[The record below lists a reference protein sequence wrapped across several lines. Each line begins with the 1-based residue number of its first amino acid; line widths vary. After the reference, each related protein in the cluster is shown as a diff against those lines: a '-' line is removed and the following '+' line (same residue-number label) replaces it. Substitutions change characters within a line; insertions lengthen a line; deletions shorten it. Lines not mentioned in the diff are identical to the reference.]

1 MPKTPQIYVHW
12 YSLCDL
18 KEVKL
23 ICAFTALS
31 ERKRGGGQ
39 TLKFHQKD
47 CFSYIFHQL
56 VLIGSLLRR
65 GETYSDPPSEY
76 IAPHTLPWLHEYEWM
91 NESYQMLSVSLYKT
105 LIRLWKDVKSKFPRK
120 DTYSCGRYYI
130 CQVFLEA
137 FTGCCKE
144 KACLWWVTGP
154 LLSNGA
160 VLHQFNALLAK
171 CWSSWIGMRITLDSL
186 PAQNSPLLIATDSV
200 VRSFL
205 NQTERR
211 GTTRMPFITTSIS
224 LDMAFWNPIV
234 NNTQSPPKSFPCLS
248 LSLRNL
254 SGMSEYIFLIMSDIR
269 LKLSL
274 V

>member
-1 MPKTPQIYVHW
+1 MWFEWSEIDLCFYGIVWEKERGRSNIEIPSKRLFFRYFSSVGLDWLIITPWGNLFWSSIRIHLTTHT
-12 YSLCDL
+12 SL
-18 KEVKL
+18 
-23 ICAFTALS
+23 ITW
-31 ERKRGGGQ
+31 
-39 TLKFHQKD
+39 
-47 CFSYIFHQL
+47 I
-56 VLIGSLLRR
+56 
-65 GETYSDPPSEY
+65 
-76 IAPHTLPWLHEYEWM
+76 WM
-91 NESYQMLSVSLYKT
+91 NESYPMLSVSLYKT

-254 SGMSEYIFLIMSDIR
+254 SGMSEYIFLILSDIR
-269 LKLSL
+269 LKSSL
-274 V
+274 VKIST

>member
-1 MPKTPQIYVHW
+1 MKRCQIQIPKERHIQLWQVLY
-12 YSLCDL
+12 
-18 KEVKL
+18 
-23 ICAFTALS
+23 LS
-31 ERKRGGGQ
+31 
-39 TLKFHQKD
+39 
-47 CFSYIFHQL
+47 
-56 VLIGSLLRR
+56 
-65 GETYSDPPSEY
+65 
-76 IAPHTLPWLHEYEWM
+76 
-91 NESYQMLSVSLYKT
+91 SVSRGIYRMLQGEG
-105 LIRLWKDVKSKFPRK
+105 L
-120 DTYSCGRYYI
+120 
-130 CQVFLEA
+130 
-137 FTGCCKE
+137 
-144 KACLWWVTGP
+144 LWWVTGP

-254 SGMSEYIFLIMSDIR
+254 SGMSEYIFLILSDIR

-274 V
+274 VKIST

>member
-1 MPKTPQIYVHW
+1 MRNSPCICQHFL
-12 YSLCDL
+12 LCL
-18 KEVKL
+18 PT
-23 ICAFTALS
+23 F
-31 ERKRGGGQ
+31 
-39 TLKFHQKD
+39 
-47 CFSYIFHQL
+47 L
-56 VLIGSLLRR
+56 VLFVECFLKHLQHVAQRR
-65 GETYSDPPSEY
+65 
-76 IAPHTLPWLHEYEWM
+76 HW
-91 NESYQMLSVSLYKT
+91 
-105 LIRLWKDVKSKFPRK
+105 
-120 DTYSCGRYYI
+120 
-130 CQVFLEA
+130 
-137 FTGCCKE
+137 
-144 KACLWWVTGP
+144 LWWVTGP

-186 PAQNSPLLIATDSV
+186 PAQNSPLLKATDSV

-254 SGMSEYIFLIMSDIR
+254 SGMSEYIFLILSDIR

-274 V
+274 VKIST